1 MSFELDAVDKIFYQ
15 SEHLEIS
22 SAVARTEHY
31 PVHSHPTQFQLE
43 VVLRGATVCGIGQQR
58 FVIPQHCYSMV
69 NPDVEHY
76 NVTQRWKHALF
87 ILFPRQTLDE
97 TAWQIYRLWSR
108 PVVFSDVV
116 APCSPALTTIV
127 HVLFQEASQPELPG
141 RTLLFDSALIQ
152 LSVLLL
158 RALRGNHTAWAV
170 TTGTPRPVWAQIARA
185 VDLIQSCYQ
194 DNLSL
199 DDLARAAAMSRYH
212 FLRSFKAHVGI
223 TPYAYLQQV
232 RLRTAASLLQASS
245 RSITEVALACGFT
258 SSSRFSAV
266 FRRFYQYSPS
276 MYRRLHTS

>member
-1 MSFELDAVDKIFYQ
+1 MQFSLAAVDKIFYQ
-15 SEHLEIS
+15 SEQLEIS
-22 SAVARTEHY
+22 SAVAHTEDY
-31 PVHSHPTQFQLE
+31 PVHCHPVQFQLE
-43 VVLRGATVCGIGQQR
+43 VVLRGATMCGIGQQR
-58 FVIPQHCYSMV
+58 FLIPQQCYSMV

-116 APCSPALTTIV
+116 APCSPALATIV
-127 HVLFQEASQPELPG
+127 HVLFHEASQPELPG
-141 RTLLFDSALIQ
+141 RMLLFDSALIQ

-158 RALRGNHTAWAV
+158 RSLRGNHSAWAIAS
-170 TTGTPRPVWAQIARA
+170 GTPRPVWAQIARA
-185 VDLIQSCYQ
+185 VDLMQSCYR
-194 DNLSL
+194 DELSL

-232 RLRTAASLLQASS
+232 RLRTAASLLQSSS
-245 RSITEVALACGFT
+245 RSITEIALACGFT
-258 SSSRFSAV
+258 SSSRFSAT
-266 FRRFYQYSPS
+266 FRRFYQCSPS
-276 MYRRLHTS
+276 TYRRLHTS

>member
-1 MSFELDAVDKIFYQ
+1 MQFGLAAIDRIFYQ
-15 SEHLEIS
+15 SEQLEIS

-31 PVHSHPTQFQLE
+31 PVHCHPAQFQLE

-58 FVIPQHCYSMV
+58 FLIPQHCYSMV

-87 ILFPRQTLDE
+87 IIFPRQTLDE
-97 TAWQIYRLWSR
+97 TAWQVYRLWSR

-116 APCSPALTTIV
+116 APCSPALTTII
-127 HVLFQEASQPELPG
+127 HVLFHEASQSELPG

-158 RALRGNHTAWAV
+158 RSLRGNHTAWAV
-170 TTGTPRPVWAQIARA
+170 ASGTPRPVRAQIARA
-185 VDLIQSCYQ
+185 VDLMHSCYQ
-194 DNLSL
+194 DELSL

-212 FLRSFKAHVGI
+212 FLRSFKAQVGI
-223 TPYAYLQQV
+223 TPHGYLQQV

-245 RSITEVALACGFT
+245 RSITEIALACGFA
-258 SSSRFSAV
+258 SSSRFSAA
-266 FRRFYQYSPS
+266 FRRFYQCSPS
-276 MYRRLHTS
+276 TYRRTHTP

>member
-1 MSFELDAVDKIFYQ
+1 MQFELAAVDRIFYQ

-31 PVHSHPTQFQLE
+31 PVHCHPVQFQVE
-43 VVLRGATVCGIGQQR
+43 VVLRGATVCGLGQQR

-87 ILFPRQTLDE
+87 ILFPRHTLDE
-97 TAWQIYRLWSR
+97 TAWQMYRLWSR

-116 APCSPALTTIV
+116 APCSPALSTIV
-127 HVLFQEASQPELPG
+127 HVLFHEASQPELPG
-141 RTLLFDSALIQ
+141 RTLLFDSALIH

-170 TTGTPRPVWAQIARA
+170 AAGTPRPVRAQIARA
-185 VDLIQSCYQ
+185 VDLMQSCYQ
-194 DNLSL
+194 DDLSL

-212 FLRSFKAHVGI
+212 FLRSFKAHVGT
-223 TPYAYLQQV
+223 TPYTYLQQV

-245 RSITEVALACGFT
+245 RSITEIALACGFT
-258 SSSRFSAV
+258 SASRFSAA

>member
-1 MSFELDAVDKIFYQ
+1 MVRRY
-15 SEHLEIS
+15 
-22 SAVARTEHY
+22 
-31 PVHSHPTQFQLE
+31 
-43 VVLRGATVCGIGQQR
+43 G
-58 FVIPQHCYSMV
+58 FVIPQHYYSMV

-158 RALRGNHTAWAV
+158 RALRGNPPAERV
-170 TTGTPRPVWAQIARA
+170 VLDFMVWCLAA
-185 VDLIQSCYQ
+185 L
-194 DNLSL
+194 L
-199 DDLARAAAMSRYH
+199 D
-212 FLRSFKAHVGI
+212 
-223 TPYAYLQQV
+223 
-232 RLRTAASLLQASS
+232 
-245 RSITEVALACGFT
+245 
-258 SSSRFSAV
+258 
-266 FRRFYQYSPS
+266 RRGVPE
-276 MYRRLHTS
+276 

>member
-1 MSFELDAVDKIFYQ
+1 MPFELDAVDKIFYQ

-31 PVHSHPTQFQLE
+31 PVHSHPAQFQLE

-158 RALRGNHTAWAV
+158 RALRGNPPAERV
-170 TTGTPRPVWAQIARA
+170 VLDFMVWCLAA
-185 VDLIQSCYQ
+185 L
-194 DNLSL
+194 L
-199 DDLARAAAMSRYH
+199 D
-212 FLRSFKAHVGI
+212 
-223 TPYAYLQQV
+223 
-232 RLRTAASLLQASS
+232 
-245 RSITEVALACGFT
+245 
-258 SSSRFSAV
+258 
-266 FRRFYQYSPS
+266 RRGVPE
-276 MYRRLHTS
+276 

>member
-1 MSFELDAVDKIFYQ
+1 MQFELAAIDRIFYQ

-31 PVHSHPTQFQLE
+31 PVHCHSAQFQVE

-58 FVIPQHCYSMV
+58 FVIPQHSYSMV

-87 ILFPRQTLDE
+87 ILFPRHTLDE

-127 HVLFQEASQPELPG
+127 HVLFHEAAQPELPG
-141 RTLLFDSALIQ
+141 RTLLFDNALIH

-170 TTGTPRPVWAQIARA
+170 AAGTPRPVWAQIARA
-185 VDLIQSCYQ
+185 VDLMQSCYQ
-194 DNLSL
+194 DDLSL
-199 DDLARAAAMSRYH
+199 DDLACLAGLQPAGVICEMMHVDGTMARRPQAVCDHIHSQDAYHCRTGTIPSAPGIVSAYAAHAMAEGQCRD
-212 FLRSFKAHVGI
+212 
-223 TPYAYLQQV
+223 
-232 RLRTAASLLQASS
+232 
-245 RSITEVALACGFT
+245 ACE
-258 SSSRFSAV
+258 SHD
-266 FRRFYQYSPS
+266 
-276 MYRRLHTS
+276 L